1 MSVCVCKVRNFVI
14 YEIIFICLA
23 TNSNFLF
30 NIEFTIWFSSS
41 IFQSFVLGLPL
52 LLLSGSNPVSRY
64 VVQIILV
71 LVFAICISVVGFIFL
86 PKMLRPLL
94 ATGPEHR
101 HSSVRAKFGAS
112 YVSSTSG
119 GASRYNSQESRGSDP
134 DVGVAKAARWT
145 HKSRWNHSTRNLLRC
160 LGKMIKVMNY
170 WSIPRGRSKGET
182 FLS

>member
-101 HSSVRAKFGAS
+101 HLSVRAKFGAPMS
-112 YVSSTSG
+112 
-119 GASRYNSQESRGSDP
+119 
-134 DVGVAKAARWT
+134 AAQVVEHLVIT
-145 HKSRWNHSTRNLLRC
+145 HKNLGDPILMLVWQRQPVELTRVDGIIQQGIYCGVLERW
-160 LGKMIKVMNY
+160 
-170 WSIPRGRSKGET
+170 
-182 FLS
+182 